1 MDKNTLWGLL
11 LMAAV
16 LFGFMYLNK
25 PSEQQ
30 LAERQAQLEAQQ
42 RADSLT
48 TAGAPALALDS
59 ITQAEA
65 TGIAATIKELGTR
78 DTSTGVTT
86 LDIDHVKLTVG
97 ADQRVAGE
105 ITIDGGAVIPAADVV
120 YNNLSAISVPAAQKA
135 LATLR
140 AALQDATR
148 YRGFARYLHG
158 DSAVTRLENDL
169 ISLDLSN
176 KGGIIANASLKE
188 YNRYDSVPVQLMA
201 PGETGYSFILSSD
214 DQHFDTREFYF
225 KPVVENDSTV
235 LMALDLGNGAT
246 WGLRYT
252 LPKNSYTVKMD
263 VVQKDMAQV
272 IPTNISEMEFVWN
285 DRLHRNEA
293 GRMFE
298 ERNSSIAYMMGD
310 GDVDNL
316 SESSDD
322 GEEVNEKLR
331 WIACKNQFFSAVLIA
346 QTPFTSASL
355 ESTVLKDDPLYL
367 KQMDIKTTLE
377 YSSTHANPASFTF
390 YLGPNSYPLL
400 DEIEDEIVPEQNLH
414 LTKLVPLGWTLFRWI
429 NTWIVIPVFDF
440 LGQFSLNY
448 GIIILLLTIFI
459 KIILFPFTYKS
470 YQSQAKM
477 RILAPEIK
485 AINEKYPGNDNAMK
499 RQQETMALY
508 TRAGANPMSGCLPLL
523 LQMPILIA
531 MFNFFPSAIELRGQ
545 SFLWAH
551 DLSAPDAIVS
561 WTTNIPF
568 ISSTFGNH
576 ISLFCLLM
584 TVTNILY
591 TYINMQSQAQTASM
605 PGMKWMMYLM
615 PLMFLVFFNNY
626 AAALSY
632 YYFLSLLITIVQT
645 WVVRRV
651 ISEEKVRATMKAN
664 AKKPRK
670 KSGFMARLEEAQR
683 RQQQLLK
690 EQERQ
695 RAGGKGKRK

>member
-1 MDKNTLWGLL
+1 MDKNTVWGLV

-25 PSEQQ
+25 PSEKE
-30 LAERQAQLEAQQ
+30 LAERQEQLEAQQ
-42 RADSLT
+42 RADSVLT
-48 TAGAPALALDS
+48 PDAPSFALDS
-59 ITQAEA
+59 IKSSEA
-65 TGIAATIKELGTR
+65 AGIAATIRELGVK
-78 DTSTGVTT
+78 DSLSGVTT
-86 LDIDHVKLTVG
+86 LDIDNVRLQAG
-97 ADQRVAGE
+97 ADNRVSGE
-105 ITIDGGAVIPAADVV
+105 ITIAGGAVIPAADIV
-120 YNNLSAISVPAAQKA
+120 YNRLDSIPVPAAQKA
-135 LATLR
+135 LAALR
-140 AALQDATR
+140 SALSDATR
-148 YRGFARYLHG
+148 YRGFARHLKG

-169 ISLDLSN
+169 ISLELSN
-176 KGGIIANASLKE
+176 KGGIIARASLKE
-188 YNRYDSVPVQLMA
+188 YNRFDSVPVQLMS
-201 PGETGYSFILSSD
+201 PGETGYSFILSND
-214 DQHFDTREFYF
+214 DQHFDTGDFYF
-225 KPVVENDSTV
+225 TPVVENDTTV
-235 LMALDLGNGAT
+235 LMSLDLGNGAT

-252 LPKNSYTVKMD
+252 LPKNSYTVRMD
-263 VVQKDMAQV
+263 VVQTDMAQV
-272 IPTNISEMEFVWN
+272 IPPNISEMEFKWN
-285 DRLHRNEA
+285 NRMHRNEA

-298 ERNSSIAYMMGD
+298 ERNSSIAYMLGD
-310 GDVDNL
+310 GDVETM

-322 GEEVNEKLR
+322 GEEVNEKVR
-331 WIACKNQFFSAVLIA
+331 WIGCKNQFFSSVLIA

-355 ESTVLKDDPLYL
+355 ESVVLKDDPMYL

-400 DEIEDEIVPEQNLH
+400 NELEDEIIPDQDLC

-485 AINEKYPGNDNAMK
+485 AINDKYPGNENAMK

-508 TRAGANPMSGCLPLL
+508 SRAGANPMSGCLPLM

-584 TVTNILY
+584 TATNIIY
-591 TYINMQSQAQTASM
+591 TYINMQSQAQSTAM

-645 WVVRRV
+645 WAVRRFV
-651 ISEEKVRATMKAN
+651 SEEKVRETMKAN

-695 RAGGKGKRK
+695 RQGGKGKRR